1 MGCIE
6 FFLENAETKEVCKL
20 LQEKSHDEI
29 LAWETETASEFSPG
43 PVLDEEIL
51 QRQIISPI
59 HFDHATQKLTAMA
72 FDDASGKGLS
82 VNRTDYDDETLLT
95 DAGIARVEQYNL
107 NNDRQREF
115 WGLISLISSEVR
127 AITVPT
133 PDPAPDTAPIR
144 GFAIYDTANET
155 SKSHADIC
163 QIVKKAQGRSV
174 RSKLL
179 DLGNQFIADQT
190 SGPPK
195 FVA

>member
-6 FFLENAETKEVCKL
+6 FFIEHAETKEVCKL

-82 VNRTDYDDETLLT
+82 VNRTDYDNETHLT
-95 DAGIARVEQYNL
+95 DAGIARVQQYNL

-115 WGLISLISSEVR
+115 WGLISLVSSEVR
-127 AITVPT
+127 AITVT
-133 PDPAPDTAPIR
+133 TPDTAPVR

-179 DLGNQFIADQT
+179 DLGNQFIAAQT
-190 SGPPK
+190 GGPPE
-195 FVA
+195 FFTQS